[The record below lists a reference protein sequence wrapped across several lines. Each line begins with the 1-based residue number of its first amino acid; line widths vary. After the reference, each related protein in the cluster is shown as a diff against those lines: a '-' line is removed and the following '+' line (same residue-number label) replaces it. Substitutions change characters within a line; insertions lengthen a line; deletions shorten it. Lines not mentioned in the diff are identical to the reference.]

1 MSDDPQG
8 GRSSELR
15 LALAMR
21 GGVSLAVWMGGAC
34 CETAA
39 LRAAAPAAA
48 PDPEAAPDQG
58 TPEHGDP
65 DRGQGHGRGQG
76 QSHGHGTGQD
86 HGPGQGQGQRQGHGS
101 GEGEGRAQSQ
111 SQSQG
116 QGQGGAEGPGPG
128 VYRGLLQAC
137 GYDHVNID
145 VLVGTSA
152 GGLNGVL
159 MACHLVYGM
168 PFGKGV
174 RDLWLRLGDLEGL
187 LRRSL
192 PFRLPASLLRGDE
205 VFYRELRAALGTL
218 VDQAPPDWK
227 PPASLRLILTA
238 TRLRP
243 RRDWVRPTL
252 GRPLLVGR
260 SNAYFR
266 FRHRSAL
273 TDFPDDT
280 TGAARE
286 TALNRLAYAARTTS
300 SFPGAFEPGRVY
312 VGNGA
317 QPFTDPLPVDMRG
330 VSSETG
336 HPDESLGGCA
346 ELMDGGLL
354 DNIPVAWA
362 VRAVAAAPVD
372 RPAERWLL
380 LFQPVPPFPPPPERG
395 TGRRVPRLV
404 RTAAA
409 SLAVKAGTESLR
421 DDALEMEAAAAAAR
435 QRQCAAGVLPPA
447 LDELQGTALARLPA
461 YRAKVGA
468 AEAARLIRLLEDPAE
483 VTGPDGLPLPAGPGP
498 LEPLDA
504 TGPGSVT
511 LFGRL
516 RAPRT
521 AAGLVLPEGSGALP
535 EPGHSPL
542 ALARTV
548 RLLMDWVRAWEACG
562 TPADPALAADLR
574 RRLYAFRFAV
584 ATVIAARDRLLLA
597 AYRDELALG
606 LVPSDAAAPYRA
618 ATRRLG
624 TLMPVLPPPGADAA
638 QWDTWAVNL
647 AQAVT
652 GGPPPP
658 APAPVVLRAA
668 PAPLADVYAGLW
680 ERLAELA
687 GGIGAALPAGV
698 DGYEALEEAV
708 GTGFPTMA
716 DALAFAEVLLGP
728 LRPGPL
734 DEGTDIRFHA
744 VSAANTSWATAT
756 VLPGVDR
763 NSPKDLVKA
772 KLSGNQLNNFAAFL
786 SARWRMSDWTW
797 GRLDGAA
804 SLVSVVATDARLK
817 DAFGGIGDP
826 AALGESVAEAT
837 GLGSAFIEAWAAD
850 VVAAPDLPPWDR
862 VRGVLTQLR
871 QREILD
877 EELPLIADLHRTGPR
892 SGNRPPEPPPA
903 PPPLEPG
910 AFDGA
915 LDAFREIGAEGV
927 GRLLRARDPRRSAL
941 RAGLIA
947 WPALQPT
954 GRAGA
959 RLVQGVL
966 GALKPLVCLPLLC
979 AVLAPWHTL
988 AAAALM
994 WTGIAFSTGRWSSL
1008 LGHVPVCLYAM
1019 AALAAAARQL
1029 IRPAWPG
1036 RITALVLAAGPPL
1049 ALWLLRGLHPPDVGA
1064 GWRTVIVGATFAL
1077 AAGVLLD
1084 VGSDRW
1090 EQLLPAAAAA
1100 GVVAGLIQFGRG
1112 PLGGWWGALIL
1123 YAVLFWVTF
1132 VLPWLYPRLPHP
1144 QGDEAG
1150 PSP

>member
-1 MSDDPQG
+1 MSDDPRG

-48 PDPEAAPDQG
+48 RAATPEPEAAPEPG
-58 TPEHGDP
+58 TPEDGNPQRGQDEGP
-65 DRGQGHGRGQG
+65 DRSPGRGG
-76 QSHGHGTGQD
+76 
-86 HGPGQGQGQRQGHGS
+86 
-101 GEGEGRAQSQ
+101 GEDPAR
-111 SQSQG
+111 
-116 QGQGGAEGPGPG
+116 GPGPG

-137 GYDHVNID
+137 GYDHVDID
-145 VLVGTSA
+145 VLAGTSA

-187 LRRSL
+187 LRRST
-192 PFRLPASLLRGDE
+192 PFHVPASLLRGDE
-205 VFYRELRAALGTL
+205 VFYRELRASLGTL
-218 VDQAPPDWK
+218 VDQAPRDWK
-227 PPASLRLILTA
+227 APASLRLILTA

-300 SFPGAFEPGRVY
+300 SFPGAFEPGRMY

-336 HPDESLGGCA
+336 YPDENLGGCI

-362 VRAVAAAPVD
+362 VRAVAAAPAD
-372 RPAERWLL
+372 RPADRWLL
-380 LFQPVPPFPPPPERG
+380 FLQPVPPFPPPPERG
-395 TGRRVPRLV
+395 TRRRVPRLV
-404 RTAAA
+404 RTAVA

-421 DDALEMEAAAAAAR
+421 DDALELRAAEAAAQ
-435 QRQCAAGVLPPA
+435 QRQSAAGVLPLA
-447 LDELQGTALARLPA
+447 LEELQAAALARLPA

-468 AEAARLIRLLEDPAE
+468 AEATRLIRLLEDPAE

-504 TGPGSVT
+504 TGQGSVT

-516 RAPRT
+516 RRPET
-521 AAGLVLPEGSGALP
+521 AAGLVLPEGPGALP
-535 EPGHSPL
+535 EPGRSPL
-542 ALARTV
+542 PLARTV
-548 RLLMDWVRAWEACG
+548 RLLMDWVRAWESG
-562 TPADPALAADLR
+562 GPPVDPAVAEDLR

-597 AYRDELALG
+597 AYRDELARG

-618 ATRRLG
+618 ATRSLG
-624 TLMPVLPPPGADAA
+624 ALMPALPPPGADPA
-638 QWDTWAVNL
+638 QWDTWSVNL

-658 APAPVVLRAA
+658 ASAPVVLRAA

-680 ERLAELA
+680 ERLADLGA
-687 GGIGAALPAGV
+687 TIGAALPAGV
-698 DGYEALEEAV
+698 DGYEALEEASV
-708 GTGFPTMA
+708 APFPTTA

-734 DEGTDIRFHA
+734 AEAADIAFHT
-744 VSAANTSWATAT
+744 VSAANTSWATGA
-756 VLPGVDR
+756 VLPGVPR
-763 NSPKDLVKA
+763 NSPKDLVRA

-804 SLVSVVATDARLK
+804 SLVSVVATDRRLE
-817 DAFGGIGDP
+817 DGFGGIEDLT
-826 AALGESVAEAT
+826 ALGESVAGAT
-837 GLGSAFIEAWAAD
+837 GLGSAFMEAWAAD
-850 VVAAPDLPPWDR
+850 VVAAPELPPWDR

-892 SGNRPPEPPPA
+892 GGNRPPEPPPA
-903 PPPLEPG
+903 PPPLEPD

-915 LDAFREIGAEGV
+915 LGAFREIGAEGV

-941 RAGLIA
+941 RAGLVA

-954 GRAGA
+954 GGAGA

-966 GALKPLVCLPLLC
+966 GALKPLVYLPLLS
-979 AVLAPWHTL
+979 AVLAPWHAL

-1019 AALAAAARQL
+1019 AALAGAAWQL
-1029 IRPAWPG
+1029 IRPAWPR
-1036 RITALVLAAGPPL
+1036 RITAPVLAAGPPL

-1064 GWRTVIVGATFAL
+1064 GWRTVIVGAAFAL
-1077 AAGVLLD
+1077 AAGALLD
-1084 VGSDRW
+1084 VGADRW

-1132 VLPWLYPRLPHP
+1132 VLPWLYPRPRPQGP
-1144 QGDEAG
+1144 QGDDAG